1 MAEQP
6 AAITRF
12 REKEEVGVPTFPS
25 AVQLVQWRIQVSK
38 NQCSAS
44 GCFDQ
49 AEMAWFFVEGYG
61 PGVTFE
67 TLADSGGTRF
77 QSLDLKLSTAL
88 GKV

>member
-6 AAITRF
+6 ADITRF
-12 REKEEVGVPTFPS
+12 REKEVGVPTFPS
-25 AVQLVQWRIQVSK
+25 TAQLVQWRVQVSK
-38 NQCSAS
+38 NLCSAS
-44 GCFDQ
+44 GYFDQ
-49 AEMAWFFVEGYG
+49 AEMAWFFVKGYG

-77 QSLDLKLSTAL
+77 RSVDLKLSTAL